1 MEASQE
7 FTKKHAEIRKNIF
20 KGFFPILVA
29 VSSAVFT
36 IIGYIIPPDVNH
48 YKKVIILT
56 IISVSISLIMTILK
70 NFAFLINRIKDYE
83 REINNLQ
90 IQLQESNIK
99 LINITNNRDTILE
112 EYNIYKKE
120 AAIFKNSYIFVKSNI
135 FTFSDMINN
144 QEYKSVIESI
154 FYRVENDLIEG
165 ENSDE

>member
-1 MEASQE
+1 
-7 FTKKHAEIRKNIF
+7 
-20 KGFFPILVA
+20 
-29 VSSAVFT
+29 
-36 IIGYIIPPDVNH
+36 
-48 YKKVIILT
+48 
-56 IISVSISLIMTILK
+56 MTILK

>member
-1 MEASQE
+1 MEWLHKNH
-7 FTKKHAEIRKNIF
+7 KKTCRNKKNIF

-120 AAIFKNSYIFVKSNI
+120 AAIFKKSYIFVKSNI

-144 QEYKSVIESI
+144 KNIKVHRKHI
-154 FYRVENDLIEG
+154 L
-165 ENSDE
+165 